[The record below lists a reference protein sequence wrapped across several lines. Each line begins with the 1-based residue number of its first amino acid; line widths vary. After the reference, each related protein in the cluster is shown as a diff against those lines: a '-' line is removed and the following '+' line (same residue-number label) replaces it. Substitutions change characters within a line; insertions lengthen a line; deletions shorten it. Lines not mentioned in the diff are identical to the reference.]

1 MKDKPV
7 EYDLKIIKFF
17 TKSLPYINPQEF
29 SNYFEYIKNSLV
41 SVSGDG
47 FVRKETINFLSKI
60 KKHLNDNE
68 NKTFFSQ
75 FLPILKS
82 NILEFDDNVTLLN
95 IMK

>member
-7 EYDLKIIKFF
+7 EYDLKIIKLF

-29 SNYFEYIKNSLV
+29 SNHFEYIKNSLV
-41 SVSGDG
+41 SGGDG
-47 FVRKETINFLSKI
+47 FVRKETIHFLSKI
-60 KKHLNDNE
+60 KNHLKDNE

-82 NILEFDDNVTLLN
+82 NNLEFDDNVTLLN